1 MLVIDDAKPG
11 SIYFLPNI
19 QRNMTPPPGRPI
31 CNTINTPTMNLSN
44 WVDIQLQPFVKKL
57 PSYIKDSGH
66 FLRKI
71 EQINQQIKLPP
82 NAILV
87 TWDVK
92 SLYTN
97 IPDEDGLDAL
107 KLTLEKSKFQKI

>member
-1 MLVIDDAKPG
+1 MDDELAEMLVIDDAKPG
-11 SIYFLPNI
+11 NIYFLAKMHK
-19 QRNMTPPPGRPI
+19 NMTPPPGRPI
-31 CNTINTPTMNLSN
+31 CNTINTPTMNLSK
-44 WVDIQLQPFVKKL
+44 WVDIQLQPLVKKL
-57 PSYIKDSGH
+57 PSYIKDNSH
-66 FLRKI
+66 FVHKI

-97 IPDEDGLDAL
+97 IPHVEGLDAL
-107 KLTLEKSKFQKI
+107 KLTL